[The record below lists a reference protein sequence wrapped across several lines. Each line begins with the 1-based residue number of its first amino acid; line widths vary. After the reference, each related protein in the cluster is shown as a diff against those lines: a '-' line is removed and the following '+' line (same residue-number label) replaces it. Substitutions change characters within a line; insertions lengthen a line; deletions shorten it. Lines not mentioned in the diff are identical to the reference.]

1 MSLLFASGGQSI
13 GASVSAT
20 ILPMTSVV
28 TSVSRYT
35 TDTINKIKKK
45 TSENIV
51 YGPGTLLNA
60 LQ

>member
-20 ILPMTSVV
+20 VLPKTSVV

-35 TDTINKIKKK
+35 IDTINKIKKP
-45 TSENIV
+45 SENIV
-51 YGPGTLLNA
+51 YGPRNST
-60 LQ
+60 